1 MYDAWRNEIIKCRAL
16 TEAIIDFGED
26 EGIEVELYNDGNCAA
41 FRLSDAVQNRVRNL
55 LMAIGSH
62 LKSSLRGSLLQTGIK
77 TVLLGAPNAGKSSLI
92 NILAQ
97 RPASIVSPEP
107 GTTRDVVEVLLD
119 IGGFP
124 CIISDTAGLRD
135 GNSIDQVEQ
144 EGVIRAKSRAETSDL
159 RILVVDATRRTS
171 EALREILPYCSSED
185 EAVSTILVLNKIDLF
200 PRDPSILQTQFSRE
214 SGIPESH
221 VFPISCLSRYGVEN
235 LASGIS
241 QLLSTMTGS
250 KDNVLATTERHR
262 TLLAESQAHLQS
274 FQGT

>member
-1 MYDAWRNEIIKCRAL
+1 LCCIS
-16 TEAIIDFGED
+16 
-26 EGIEVELYNDGNCAA
+26 
-41 FRLSDAVQNRVRNL
+41 LSDVVCTRVRSL
-55 LMAIGSH
+55 LHAIGSH

-97 RPASIVSPEP
+97 RSASIVSPEP
-107 GTTRDVVEVLLD
+107 GTTRDIVDVLLD

-124 CIISDTAGLRD
+124 CIISDTAGLRE
-135 GNSIDQVEQ
+135 GNSIGQVEQ

-171 EALREILPYCSSED
+171 QALQELLPYCCPQNES
-185 EAVSTILVLNKIDLF
+185 VSTILVLNKIDLV
-200 PRDPSILQTQFSRE
+200 PHDPSLLQTHFSRE
-214 SGIPESH
+214 SGIPERY
-221 VFPISCLSRYGVEN
+221 VFPISCLSRDGVAN

-250 KDNVLATTERHR
+250 KDNVLATNERQR
-262 TLLAESQAHLQS
+262 TLLTKSQAHLQS
-274 FQGT
+274 FQGS